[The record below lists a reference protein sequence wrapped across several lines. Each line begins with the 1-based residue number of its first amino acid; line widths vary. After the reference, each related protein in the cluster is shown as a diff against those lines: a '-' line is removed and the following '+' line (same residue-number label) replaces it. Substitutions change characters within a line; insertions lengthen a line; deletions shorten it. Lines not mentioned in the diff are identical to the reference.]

1 MADVIFTPTFHHVN
15 WQDGIDRVEA
25 GGPNGFNNRFN
36 AIGADLNTLSTVV
49 SQIDT
54 AIEDFQAPSVSQLPR
69 QLQLNFTPPLRPV
82 PPNPAWTFDANG
94 VPTSAS
100 TGSVGVANVN
110 LPDQVRLTALRA
122 IGTAGGTD
130 GSDLDGTIALLRTP
144 LRLGL
149 TQATPD
155 QLASVSLDGRLG
167 SYDLQSQ
174 ATSSLA
180 LIDLST
186 FRYFITA
193 SFSFL
198 AGANGSMTIE
208 AVFLTFAPA

>member
-1 MADVIFTPTFHHVN
+1 MADVTYTPTFHHVN

-36 AIGADLNTLSTVV
+36 AIGADLTTLSTVV
-49 SQIDT
+49 SDIDT
-54 AIEDFQAPSVSQLPR
+54 AIEDFQAPSVAQLPR
-69 QLQLNFTPPLRPV
+69 QLQLNLTPALRPV

-94 VPTSAS
+94 VPTS

-110 LPDQVRLTALRA
+110 LPDQVRLTTMRA

-130 GSDLDGTIALLRTP
+130 GSDIDGTIALLRTP

-149 TQATPD
+149 SPATPD

-167 SYDLQSQ
+167 HYDLQSP
-174 ATSSLA
+174 ATSSVA
-180 LIDLST
+180 LIDLGT

-198 AGANGSMTIE
+198 SGANGSMTIE
-208 AVFLTFAPA
+208 AVLLTFAPA